1 VDRDYVKKLF
11 KSAILSGFE
20 KNLGYV
26 TIGNIVNIVLGAVL
40 WFFIASQL
48 NAVEFGS
55 LNYDISIA
63 TLLSSLGIMGFDT
76 TLTAYVAKGVNK
88 MIYESAFLLLVSS
101 GIIAVVLVIL
111 YPSIPVILLVV
122 SMIFFTLI
130 EAENLGKHLFKRY
143 MWIMIFQRVIALVSI
158 PLLSQ
163 LIGVEG
169 ALYGFALSYWSVSFD
184 FFRYLRNIKV
194 SISTI
199 LPIKKYF
206 FHSYMLGIS
215 KLLPYFWDKIIILP
229 FFGFAMVGYYQFG
242 VQILTIVSILSF
254 ILYGYILP
262 HEAKAK
268 GGSTLKKFTLLG
280 FFLAVILVAIL
291 IMLVPYAVTALFP
304 NFITT
309 IPSVQIILLAG
320 IPLTI
325 TAIYNSV
332 HMAHGSS
339 KYPVIGTIWYLSCQ
353 TAGIIILGELWGVI
367 GLSLATTIASTVQC
381 VYLVL
386 NEYRI
391 RTSPQRG

>member
-1 VDRDYVKKLF
+1 MARV
-11 KSAILSGFE
+11 GFE

-26 TIGNIVNIVLGAVL
+26 TVGNIVNIVLGAIL

-48 NAVEFGS
+48 NAMEFGN
-55 LNYDISIA
+55 LNYNISIA
-63 TLLSSLGIMGFDT
+63 TLLSSIGIMGFDT
-76 TLTAYVAKGVNK
+76 TLTAYVAKGVNR
-88 MIYESAFLLLVSS
+88 MIYESAFLLLLAS
-101 GIIAVVLVIL
+101 GVITLILIML
-111 YPSIPVILLVV
+111 YPSVPVILLVIA
-122 SMIFFTLI
+122 MIFFTLV

-143 MWIMIFQRVIALVSI
+143 MWIMICQRVIALISI

-163 LIGVEG
+163 FIGIEG
-169 ALYGFALSYWSVSFD
+169 ALYGFALSYWLVSFD
-184 FFRYLRNIKV
+184 FFRYLKNIKI

-206 FHSYMLGIS
+206 LHSYMLGIS

-262 HEAKAK
+262 QEAKAK

-280 FFLAVILVAIL
+280 IILSVVLVAVL
-291 IMLVPYAVTALFP
+291 IVLVPYAIAKLFP
-304 NFITT
+304 NFVNTVL
-309 IPSVQIILLAG
+309 SVQLILLAG

-325 TAIYNSV
+325 TAIYNSI
-332 HMAHGSS
+332 HMAHGES
-339 KYPVIGTIWYLSCQ
+339 KYPVIGTMFYLVCQ
-353 TAGIIILGELWGVI
+353 TVGIILLGNIWGVV
-367 GLSLATTIASTVQC
+367 GLSIATTIASSVQC

-386 NEYRI
+386 NEYKIRI
-391 RTSPQRG
+391 STSSC